1 MIDYRTEDEINLV
14 RQCRIAIGAQLLRS
28 EAISEI
34 DAARIAK
41 YACHR
46 GHSLAYAI
54 LEAEHA
60 DRRTPEEVLRE
71 IEERD
76 KE

>member
-1 MIDYRTEDEINLV
+1 MTDFRTRDEIDLI
-14 RQCRIAIGAQLLRS
+14 RQCRIAVGAELLGS
-28 EAISEI
+28 EAISET

-41 YACHR
+41 DACHR
-46 GHSLAYAI
+46 GHTLAYAI